1 MLNDDSIKGVIA
13 NFRDVSDSK
22 TAIVS
27 LSQERED
34 ISKLQA
40 TSSGLI
46 YSMRYNDDGTLYFS
60 YASDAL
66 EDTYGVKFD
75 EIEYDSSKFLI

>member
-27 LSQERED
+27 LSQERD
-34 ISKLQA
+34 RFAKIA
-40 TSSGLI
+40 SSGLI

-60 YASDAL
+60 YTSDAL

-75 EIEYDSSKFLI
+75 EIKYDSSKFLI